1 MDSDKIPRDIRRIGR
16 IIEIYRTIG
25 VTFGVAILSYS
36 KMQGFHKIYFILMV
50 KVCVWRGGD
59 GANAYYNFLQH
70 NIYM

>member
-50 KVCVWRGGD
+50 KVCVEGG
-59 GANAYYNFLQH
+59 GWGKCILQFSST
-70 NIYM
+70 

>member
-1 MDSDKIPRDIRRIGR
+1 MDSDKIPRYIRTDYRDIGL
-16 IIEIYRTIG
+16 G

-70 NIYM
+70 TTLNIYM